1 MLKEFGVEIAIIVV
15 ILLLLLAGSGAAI
28 FDSKILNPEYLFSG
42 GSSVVMEIYKIVI
55 NGKTYALIKTFLY
68 FITIFFITIISYC
81 AIRMLEIRKKEHAH
95 LHHEIHEYAK
105 RHGEEHESHAA
116 QNISQNSS
124 WNKVL
129 TYLASDSSS
138 DWKLAIIE
146 ADTILDVLMKDL
158 GFKGQS
164 LGDRLK
170 MSSQETFNGLSS
182 AWEVHTIRNKIA
194 HEGLNFELSK
204 HEANRV
210 IAIYESIF
218 RQYGFI

>member
-15 ILLLLLAGSGAAI
+15 VLLLLLAGSGTSI
-28 FDSKILNPEYLFSG
+28 FQTQLLNPDYLFSES
-42 GSSVVMEIYKIVI
+42 SSVVTQIYDNVV
-55 NGKTYALIKTFLY
+55 NARVYGLFKTFLY

-95 LHHEIHEYAK
+95 LHHEIHEYA
-105 RHGEEHESHAA
+105 RLYGEGSESHAT
-116 QNISQNSS
+116 QNISQNSG

-129 TYLASDSSS
+129 TYLSSDSSS
-138 DWKLAIIE
+138 DWKLSIIE
-146 ADTILDVLMKDL
+146 ADTMLDALMKDL

-170 MSSQETFNGLSS
+170 MASQETFKGLSS
-182 AWEVHTIRNKIA
+182 AWEVHNIRNRIA
-194 HEGLNFELSK
+194 HEGLAFELSK
-204 HEANRV
+204 HEANRI

-218 RQYGFI
+218 RNYGFI